1 MLSKEL
7 LSTHILWSFVRYG
20 VRSIRGCNMLPFQT
34 CVYKLH
40 ILFFSLFVPFV
51 IFEMVEKNGKDII
64 FDIFFLRILSHTQY
78 SHKNNIVSQLSHYT
92 ITSFFH
98 CTFIKP
104 KRSGCDVFKLSCK
117 MILPSIAKYLGTMRQ
132 KMLFLSK
139 IPTI

>member
-1 MLSKEL
+1 MVFDQLEAVICYHFKL
-7 LSTHILWSFVRYG
+7 VIMNW
-20 VRSIRGCNMLPFQT
+20 
-34 CVYKLH
+34 VYKLH

-51 IFEMVEKNGKDII
+51 IFETVEMNGKDII
-64 FDIFFLRILSHTQY
+64 FDIFLLRILSHTQY